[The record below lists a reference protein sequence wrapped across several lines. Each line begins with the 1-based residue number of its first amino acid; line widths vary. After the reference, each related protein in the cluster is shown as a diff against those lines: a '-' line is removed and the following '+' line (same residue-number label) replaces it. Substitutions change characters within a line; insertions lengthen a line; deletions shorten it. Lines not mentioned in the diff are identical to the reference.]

1 MGKQSVPYASCVAC
15 RELGRDFI
23 KTAMVCCSAF
33 GRVAASYGLDDL
45 FKEKQKEASLM
56 PLFYI
61 I

>member
-1 MGKQSVPYASCVAC
+1 MGKQSIPYASCVAC
-15 RELGRDFI
+15 RELGGDFL
-23 KTAMVCCSAF
+23 KVAMVCCSAF

-45 FKEKQKEASLM
+45 FIEKQKEASLM